1 MKVKYRIR
9 DKDKKDFVW
18 FEGEFIKWGVDYE
31 EFESGA
37 GNFTCGIIKKPDGQI
52 TMIYAEHIK
61 FINPPKSEQG
71 DSKNNAQ
78 QTQPAKCYI
87 LLNKGLPINV
97 FSSLEKVEA
106 AAKSNTNYH
115 WASFDVQ

>member
-71 DSKNNAQ
+71 DSKNSSQAVQ
-78 QTQPAKCYI
+78 QTQPEIAEA
-87 LLNKGLPINV
+87 LEL
-97 FSSLEKVEA
+97 LEKVEPEGPESMHNLYNA
-106 AAKSNTNYH
+106 ISLLQQQQAGA
-115 WASFDVQ
+115 

>member
-71 DSKNNAQ
+71 DSKNSSQAVQHLKAEIAAVADSIVFDLSGGCVSNMQ
-78 QTQPAKCYI
+78 SIQ
-87 LLNKGLPINV
+87 NKLRQ
-97 FSSLEKVEA
+97 LTAVE
-106 AAKSNTNYH
+106 
-115 WASFDVQ
+115 